1 MTPEQLLQAKLYA
14 GPERKSRAAVA
25 RVWKTAREA
34 LAETAVLEQRVE
46 SGDLQFAQNLHAAN
60 KQALGGAE
68 AQLLAGLQAVVDG
81 IEAIQIGGLEHG
93 LNIFPGVAVQL
104 PEEEDETD

>member
-14 GPERKSRAAVA
+14 DAERKSRAAVA
-25 RVWKTAREA
+25 RVWQAARQA
-34 LAETAVLEQRVE
+34 LAQTAVFEQRV
-46 SGDLQFAQNLHAAN
+46 SDGDLQFAQNLHAAN
-60 KQALGGAE
+60 KQSLGGAE

-81 IEAIQIGGLEHG
+81 IEAIQLGGLEHG
-93 LNIFPGVAVQL
+93 LNIFPGVTVQL